1 MGTLQKIF
9 LLVFSSASGKKISA
23 CGTTIKTYLAFAHV
37 QKVPRMRNMERIKKK
52 VLVALSATPPVCSC
66 CRVPVDHPEP
76 GAAEFLPCC
85 LRAALEISHQ
95 HGPGSPNT
103 IPGWKPSCF
112 CQGGLCCLPE
122 PFQMRLISTAIIPVI
137 ASVS

>member
-23 CGTTIKTYLAFAHV
+23 CGTTIKTYLAFAHM

-66 CRVPVDHPEP
+66 CR
-76 GAAEFLPCC
+76 
-85 LRAALEISHQ
+85 AL
-95 HGPGSPNT
+95 
-103 IPGWKPSCF
+103 W
-112 CQGGLCCLPE
+112 
-122 PFQMRLISTAIIPVI
+122 IIPSLELQNFSC
-137 ASVS
+137 AA